1 MGPRAVVAA
10 PHAARLDPGK
20 PMADVGVEHRVVV
33 DAVREYQVQAIQ
45 RPAVEIFRAAAF
57 DGRDVVAA
65 LCLEIE
71 VLA

>member
-1 MGPRAVVAA
+1 
-10 PHAARLDPGK
+10 
-20 PMADVGVEHRVVV
+20 MADVGVEHRVVV